1 MSAPGFPANDWL
13 LMKRGTTADL
23 TRRTVIPFTV
33 ALSEED
39 PMYQEK
45 IDVMGGKTTQRTFM
59 LWGDLNT

>member
-1 MSAPGFPANDWL
+1 
-13 LMKRGTTADL
+13 MKRGTTADL